1 MQRQAA
7 RAALGRRALALD
19 SACAATTT
27 TTTTTPALYGRQPFS
42 TTTAVQGDGNEFSRG
57 PPPSSRQRSQQAAER
72 LGQLSQSSSFT
83 RPTGFVDARSF
94 RKPEGGATGDSSRI
108 ISIQSLRGRGG
119 LDGGRRGAKKVANE
133 VPKAVVY
140 SEAEKAVM
148 DRSEQGIVRDYVPT
162 VQMKD
167 LSGYGAPVAT
177 DTTLGQ
183 VETALRTMRI
193 MGGGNAFNSDA
204 GVTVDARAVRRRYL
218 KEKKPVFFNTLE
230 EKDWAE
236 RASPGLKVTM
246 PEVATRKA
254 IVDLTIRGQYEAPA
268 YVEVTDAMGTI
279 TNYHNSTFSYTGA
292 HSRAFIE
299 KVQSLLP
306 VDTTARPADE
316 QKKLP

>member
-1 MQRQAA
+1 
-7 RAALGRRALALD
+7 
-19 SACAATTT
+19 
-27 TTTTTPALYGRQPFS
+27 
-42 TTTAVQGDGNEFSRG
+42 
-57 PPPSSRQRSQQAAER
+57 
-72 LGQLSQSSSFT
+72 
-83 RPTGFVDARSF
+83 
-94 RKPEGGATGDSSRI
+94 
-108 ISIQSLRGRGG
+108 
-119 LDGGRRGAKKVANE
+119 
-133 VPKAVVY
+133 
-140 SEAEKAVM
+140 M

-193 MGGGNAFNSDA
+193 MGGGVAFNSDA

-254 IVDLTIRGQYEAPA
+254 IVDLTIRGQYEDPGYAD
-268 YVEVTDAMGTI
+268 VTDTMGTI
-279 TNYHNSTFSYTGA
+279 ANYHNSTFSYTGA
-292 HSRAFIE
+292 HSRAFVE
-299 KVQSLLP
+299 KVQSMLP
-306 VDTTARPADE
+306 VDTTARPVDE
-316 QKKLP
+316 KKKLP